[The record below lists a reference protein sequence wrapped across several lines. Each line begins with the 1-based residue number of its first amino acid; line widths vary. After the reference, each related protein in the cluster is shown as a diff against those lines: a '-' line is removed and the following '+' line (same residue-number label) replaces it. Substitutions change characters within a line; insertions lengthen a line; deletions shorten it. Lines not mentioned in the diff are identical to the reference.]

1 MAATNWLAVHL
12 YGRSGHAGKPH
23 EGIDTAVAVSSMVM
37 NFQSIISRNLN
48 PLDPAVLTIGKV
60 EAGTARN
67 VIAGEAKI
75 EGTARTFSR
84 QAQEMIERRVKE
96 IAKAHEQMYGVDV
109 SVDFQQSSH
118 GALINDPG
126 VVEDVMEK
134 AGEVFDPSEFTH
146 VEAMMLGE
154 DFANY
159 LEEMDGCFAFIG
171 GGDHPANHHGKF
183 DFDEKALVNGVKVFT
198 CAAVDLL
205 MESALDP
212 AFLERDRLR
221 KSGIPVK
228 IAETERLL
236 LRETIPSDIPNLYEI
251 WKQGGMVRG
260 TVPVLNTLDEET
272 EFMEAYIRHAYLF
285 YDFGL
290 WTVIEKQSGQIIGQA
305 GLFVSELLDD
315 AVELGYLIGQS
326 YRGKGYAQECGR
338 AILAYAEEVLD
349 LEELHVL
356 IERTN
361 DTSLHVAQKLG
372 FGPYGQ
378 DQIHGA
384 ETAEDTETS
393 LVHWHKMLT

>member
-1 MAATNWLAVHL
+1 MT
-12 YGRSGHAGKPH
+12 AG
-23 EGIDTAVAVSSMVM
+23 A
-37 NFQSIISRNLN
+37 
-48 PLDPAVLTIGKV
+48 
-60 EAGTARN
+60 
-67 VIAGEAKI
+67 
-75 EGTARTFSR
+75 
-84 QAQEMIERRVKE
+84 
-96 IAKAHEQMYGVDV
+96 DV
-109 SVDFQQSSH
+109 SQ
-118 GALINDPG
+118 LN
-126 VVEDVMEK
+126 M
-134 AGEVFDPSEFTH
+134 GEFD
-146 VEAMMLGE
+146 M
-154 DFANY
+154 
-159 LEEMDGCFAFIG
+159 
-171 GGDHPANHHGKF
+171 
-183 DFDEKALVNGVKVFT
+183 
-198 CAAVDLL
+198 
-205 MESALDP
+205 DP

-221 KSGIPVK
+221 KAGLPVE
-228 IAETERLL
+228 IARTERLV
-236 LRETIPSDIPNLYEI
+236 LRETIPADIPALYEI
-251 WKQGGMVRG
+251 WKQDGMVRG
-260 TVPVLNTLDEET
+260 NVPVLNTLEEET

-378 DQIHGA
+378 DQIHGT